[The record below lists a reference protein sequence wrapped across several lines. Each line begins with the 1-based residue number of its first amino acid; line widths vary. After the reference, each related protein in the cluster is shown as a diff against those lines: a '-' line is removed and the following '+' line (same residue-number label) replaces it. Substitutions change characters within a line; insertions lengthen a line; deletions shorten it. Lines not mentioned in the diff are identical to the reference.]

1 MPLVT
6 AVTISDLV
14 APKQRQVFD
23 KIAEG
28 RGCLAALQP
37 LQDGISL

>member
-1 MPLVT
+1 VPRVT
-6 AVTISDLV
+6 DVASEDQV

-28 RGCLAALQP
+28 RGWLAALQP